1 MRVRIA
7 VAIDDK
13 GNYCC
18 AGFTDEG
25 RPAADN
31 ELVTYARDGLDTQS
45 MMTAVHF
52 IEADVPLPVPLT
64 IKGTT
69 AKS

>member
-18 AGFTDEG
+18 SGYTDEG
-25 RPAADN
+25 KPASDKDI
-31 ELVTYARDGLDTQS
+31 VVFARDGLDTTS
-45 MMTAVHF
+45 HVVAVRF
-52 IEADVPLPVPLT
+52 IEADVPLPVAQIIEGEVVP
-64 IKGTT
+64 
-69 AKS
+69 